1 MPSQDSYSCKI
12 LILGESQVGK
22 SSILGTFTERRFVE
36 NIQPTLGIDYKI
48 MSMRVDD
55 STVKLQIWDT
65 AGQERFR
72 SITNSFFK
80 NCQAVLLVF
89 DLSDRDSFVK
99 VKAWLNDIE
108 EKAAGDVVVTLLGNK
123 CDLKDDYGV
132 ELVDQSEIDAFA
144 ESHNIKYFS
153 TSAKLNRNIY
163 EAFYYTAKQV
173 KARSVVYSLE
183 GEPAKKLDVMQ
194 NKKNKCCS

>member
-1 MPSQDSYSCKI
+1 MDFSNCKI

-22 SSILGTFTERRFVE
+22 SSILGAFAERRFIE

-48 MSMRVDD
+48 TPVQIGS

-89 DLSDRDSFVK
+89 DLSDRDSFHK
-99 VKAWLNDIE
+99 TKSWLNDIT
-108 EKAAGDVVVTLLGNK
+108 EKASGDVVVTLLGNK
-123 CDLKDDYGV
+123 YDLRDDYNI
-132 ELVDQSEIDAFA
+132 ELVSQEEIDALSNA
-144 ESHNIKYFS
+144 YGIKYFP
-153 TSAKLNRNIY
+153 TSAKLNYNIY
-163 EAFYYTAKQV
+163 ESFVHTAKEV
-173 KARSVVYSLE
+173 RSRKPLASLSVE
-183 GEPAKKLDVMQ
+183 SVQRLDVM
-194 NKKNKCCS
+194 KSRVSKCCM

>member
-1 MPSQDSYSCKI
+1 MPLEDLCNCKI

-22 SSILGTFTERRFVE
+22 SSILGTFTERRFIE

-48 MSMRVDD
+48 MPMQVSG

-89 DLSDRDSFVK
+89 DLSDRDSFHK

-108 EKAAGDVVVTLLGNK
+108 EKASNDVVVTLLGNK

-132 ELVDQSEIDAFA
+132 EIVSQEEIDVFTKA
-144 ESHNIKYFS
+144 HNIKYFS
-153 TSAKLNRNIY
+153 TSAKLNYNIY
-163 EAFYYTAKQV
+163 EAFHYTAKEV
-173 KARSVVYSLE
+173 KDKNSILSL
-183 GEPAKKLDVMQ
+183 GAEPAQKLEVVKSKKT
-194 NKKNKCCS
+194 KCCT